1 MEYLQSV
8 GRVWDANDRLA
19 DDLLRGK
26 SSYQETK
33 VSSYHNRVTKQME
46 QVNKKL
52 VRSSRALT
60 GMIYEMAR
68 EKLESV
74 NAVDAGDTNLKIDR
88 LMSTEYLL
96 YSVLDNI

>member
-1 MEYLQSV
+1 
-8 GRVWDANDRLA
+8 
-19 DDLLRGK
+19 
-26 SSYQETK
+26 
-33 VSSYHNRVTKQME
+33 
-46 QVNKKL
+46 
-52 VRSSRALT
+52 
-60 GMIYEMAR
+60 MIYEMAR